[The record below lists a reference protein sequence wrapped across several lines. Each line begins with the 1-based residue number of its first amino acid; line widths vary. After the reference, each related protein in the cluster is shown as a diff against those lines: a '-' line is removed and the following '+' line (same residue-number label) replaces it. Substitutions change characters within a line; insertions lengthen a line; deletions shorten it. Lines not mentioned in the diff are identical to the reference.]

1 MEKCETTQEYLV
13 NKREIFMLST
23 ASTLLYLC
31 YHMLYEVIIMSSDQR
46 IQVNVRLK
54 KDTNNKLDEIVEY
67 YQENTKF
74 GRVYKGDVLTDII
87 EKSYDIMLKQKK
99 MGKKM

>member
-1 MEKCETTQEYLV
+1 
-13 NKREIFMLST
+13 
-23 ASTLLYLC
+23 
-31 YHMLYEVIIMSSDQR
+31 MSSENR

-54 KDTNNKLDEIVEY
+54 KDTNDKLDEIVEY

-99 MGKKM
+99 MGK